1 MSDKSDIATQS
12 SSRPDQITEAV
23 MHLGYLCGMGKSES
37 ASEAFVTQLFTSS
50 QAVLEDIYASHEE
63 GLCLDAWRALATH
76 LSEAIREKKRAPNRK
91 PSARVRCKQPCRA

>member
-1 MSDKSDIATQS
+1 
-12 SSRPDQITEAV
+12 

-50 QAVLEDIYASHEE
+50 QAVLEDIYASQEE

-76 LSEAIREKKRAPNRK
+76 LSEAIREKEARAEREAKRAR
-91 PSARVRCKQPCRA
+91 SL